1 MKTFRPKNHT
11 EKHQHRANCD
21 VHNRIK
27 LTIIYANESHE
38 NERDK
43 QQTLNA

>member
-21 VHNRIK
+21 VDN
-27 LTIIYANESHE
+27 YAMKVMKTKEINSKHSTREWL
-38 NERDK
+38 K
-43 QQTLNA
+43 